1 MPPKIAP
8 SLLAADFAHLAE
20 EVGRVAP
27 VIDWL
32 HLDVMDGHFVPN
44 ISFGI
49 PVIEALRTVTDVYF
63 DCHIMTTNPDAYL
76 PELAKAG
83 VNLATMHIEAI
94 PDPRRAMEGARDNG
108 LDFGLVINPGT
119 PFQAV
124 ASYVEECDVV
134 VVMSVEPGYGGQSF
148 IPDVLS
154 KVETAREWV
163 ESRGLKADIQ
173 VDGGITPENAGKAI
187 SAGATVLVA
196 GTAVFRADDPLTAVE
211 ALRRAAETD
220 E

>member
-1 MPPKIAP
+1 MDIKIAP
-8 SLLAADFAHLAE
+8 SLLAADFSRLAE
-20 EVGRVAP
+20 EVTRVAP

-44 ISFGI
+44 ISFGV
-49 PVIEALRTVTDVYF
+49 PVIEALRGVTDVYF

-83 VNLATMHIEAI
+83 INQSTMHIEAI
-94 PDPRRAMEGARDNG
+94 PDPSRAMKRAENNG
-108 LDFGLVINPGT
+108 LDFGLVMNPGT
-119 PFQAV
+119 PFDSV
-124 ASYVEECDVV
+124 VPFVEDCNVL
-134 VVMSVEPGYGGQSF
+134 VVMSVEPGYGGQAFNVDALPKIES
-148 IPDVLS
+148 
-154 KVETAREWV
+154 AREWV
-163 ESRGLKADIQ
+163 ESHGLDADIQ
-173 VDGGITPENAGKAI
+173 VDGGITPENAGQVI

-196 GTAVFRADDPLTAVE
+196 GTAVFRADDPLRAVR

>member
-1 MPPKIAP
+1 MAVKIAP
-8 SLLAADFAHLAE
+8 SLLAADFARLE
-20 EVGRVAP
+20 SEVSRVAP
-27 VIDWL
+27 HVDWL

-49 PVIEALRTVTDVYF
+49 PVIEAVRDVTDLYF

-83 VNLATMHIEAI
+83 VNLVTVHIEAV
-94 PDPRRAMEGARDNG
+94 PDPGRAMSRAEENG

-119 PFQAV
+119 PFDAV
-124 ASYVEECDVV
+124 APYVEECDVV
-134 VVMSVEPGYGGQSF
+134 VVMSVEPGHGGQQF
-148 IPDVLS
+148 IPGVLD
-154 KVETAREWV
+154 KVEQAREWV
-163 ESRGLKADIQ
+163 EYRGLATDIE
-173 VDGGITPENAGKAI
+173 VDGGITPDTASLAT

-196 GTAVFRADDPLTAVE
+196 GTAVFRADDPAAAVRS
-211 ALRRAAETD
+211 LRRAVQAD